1 MLIPERKIEEVLER
15 TDIVAVISRYV
26 ELKKSGRS
34 YKARCPFHEEKTAS
48 FHVTPELRRFKCFG
62 CQAGG
67 DAITFIQRY
76 LGKSFVDSVREL
88 AREVGVDLESAV
100 DPLAQTRRQLREATD
115 LAAERFKERLWNP
128 QHGRIARDYLA
139 GRGVSE
145 ETARRFGLGWAPLS
159 WNELTEALLKA
170 GMLDWGL
177 SAGLVQKRPQAD
189 GYYDVFRGRLM
200 VPIRSPEG
208 RTIAFGGRL
217 LEGDAGP
224 KYLNSRESP
233 LYNKGETLYGM
244 DQAREEI
251 RRKRRAVLVEGYF
264 DCIAL
269 HQAGIRNAVALCST
283 ALTPGHLTLLS
294 RSDAKELVLFLD
306 GDEAGR
312 KGIERVAGVLL
323 AAGATARV
331 ALLPDNQDPD
341 SFVHSQGEAAARELL
356 ERAKPLTEHL
366 FTDVLPKGREGSF
379 EEKMSAIERLK
390 PIAAGMQVG
399 LVRSVFLAAMA
410 NHFGLPAAE
419 LEAAIRGKPGHY
431 RPAPKVT
438 ASPTAAGPT
447 PRKTSADRPPDRLET
462 TFVAALLLDPAL
474 KAKDAFGL
482 VGQLLH
488 PGLRALVAYAE
499 SDGLEEAMLVASDP
513 VRAAMEEAT
522 KQLPGDEAT
531 RLELFLAVCRKLKL
545 RRIDEQL
552 SYIARVAGQ
561 VDAADDWS
569 EETKR
574 LQGERI
580 TLLALRKQVL
590 QGAAENPAETHE
602 AS

>member
-1 MLIPERKIEEVLER
+1 LLIPERKIEEVLER

-283 ALTPGHLTLLS
+283 ALTPGHLALLS

-341 SFVHSQGEAAARELL
+341 SFVQSQGEAAARELL

-399 LVRSVFLAAMA
+399 LVRSVFFAAMA

-431 RPAPKVT
+431 RPAPKLT
-438 ASPTAAGPT
+438 ASPTASGPT
-447 PRKTSADRPPDRLET
+447 PRKTSADRPPDRLEA

-513 VRAAMEEAT
+513 VRAAVEEAT
-522 KQLPGDEAT
+522 KQLPGDEAA

-590 QGAAENPAETHE
+590 QGAAKNPAETHE

>member
-1 MLIPERKIEEVLER
+1 LLIPERKIEEVLER
-15 TDIVAVISRYV
+15 TDIVAVVSRYV

-67 DAITFIQRY
+67 DAITFVQRY

-100 DPLAQTRRQLREATD
+100 DPLAQSRRQLREVTD
-115 LAAERFKERLWNP
+115 FAAEHFKERLWNP
-128 QHGRIARDYLA
+128 QHGRIAREYLS

-251 RRKRRAVLVEGYF
+251 RRRRRAVLVEGYF

-269 HQAGIRNAVALCST
+269 HQGGIRNAVALCST

-294 RSDAKELVLFLD
+294 RGDAKELVLFLD
-306 GDEAGR
+306 GDEAGK
-312 KGIERVAGVLL
+312 KGVERVAGVLL

-341 SFVHSQGEAAARELL
+341 SFVQSHGEAAARELL

-366 FTDVLPKGREGSF
+366 FFDALPKGRGGSF
-379 EEKMSAIERLK
+379 EEKMSAIDRLK
-390 PIAAGMQVG
+390 PIAAGMPVG
-399 LVRSVFLAAMA
+399 LVRSAFFAAMA

-419 LEAAIRGKPGHY
+419 LEAAVRGKPGHY
-431 RPAPKVT
+431 RPAPKLA
-438 ASPTAAGPT
+438 ASPTASGPA
-447 PRKTSADRPPDRLET
+447 PGKTSADRPPDRLET
-462 TFVAALLLDPAL
+462 AFVAALLQDPEL
-474 KAKDAFGL
+474 KSKDPYGL

-488 PGLRALVAYAE
+488 PGLRALAAYAE
-499 SDGLEEAMLVASDP
+499 SDGSEEAMLAASET
-513 VRAAMEEAT
+513 VRTAVEQAMG
-522 KQLPGDEAT
+522 QLPTDQTA
-531 RLELFLAVCRKLKL
+531 RIQLFLEVSRRLKL

-561 VDAADDWS
+561 IDAADDWS

-590 QGAAENPAETHE
+590 QGGAENPAETHE
-602 AS
+602 TS